1 MYLLKKFIQQS
12 VYTGK
17 SLPSSQR
24 DSVPKNAIVPLW
36 KDGQDSY
43 NSIPQQNP
51 KIVYSEKVV
60 GCRVSHS
67 DISEKA
73 SSFSYN
79 QYLKPEEQV
88 QMPKVICD
96 TGKGNLTIVMNFVFD
111 NVNEIP
117 MFIGEISR
125 MNIECERRIRYKQ
138 HDSARN
144 SERIR
149 RESSI
154 GYFKDE
160 ISFSQIEN
168 SQQTSAYN
176 SQFGYNDISYSQPA
190 KNSTINN
197 IKSQNSQCDSQN
209 YVSLLSNK
217 DNFEIPRNSEF
228 SFSQRALDQSQKIIF
243 TESMKN
249 NKNGFNDGFENASDK
264 LNETIDN
271 SFSDAKIKSMIISY
285 LEDENF
291 IKLAKRI
298 ESIIER

>member
-1 MYLLKKFIQQS
+1 M
-12 VYTGK
+12 
-17 SLPSSQR
+17 
-24 DSVPKNAIVPLW
+24 
-36 KDGQDSY
+36 
-43 NSIPQQNP
+43 
-51 KIVYSEKVV
+51 YSEKVV

-67 DISEKA
+67 DISGKA
-73 SSFSYN
+73 ASFSYN
-79 QYLKPEEQV
+79 QYLKPDEQV
-88 QMPKVICD
+88 QMPQVICD

-111 NVNEIP
+111 NLNEIP
-117 MFIGEISR
+117 QFIGEISR
-125 MNIECERRIRYKQ
+125 MNIECERRIKYKPPNNTG
-138 HDSARN
+138 N

-160 ISFSQIEN
+160 ITFSQIEN
-168 SQQTSAYN
+168 SQQTSAHN

-197 IKSQNSQCDSQN
+197 IISHNSQSDTQN
-209 YVSLLSNK
+209 YTSLLNNK
-217 DNFEIPRNSEF
+217 DSFEIPRNSDF
-228 SFSQRALDQSQKIIF
+228 SLSQRAIDRSQKIIF
-243 TESMKN
+243 TESQKD
-249 NKNGFNDGFENASDK
+249 NKNGFHDGFENASNK

-291 IKLAKRI
+291 IKLIKRI